1 MVVDALALTRDLVR
15 IDTINPPGDE
25 EACAHHLASL
35 LEAAGFT
42 LAFHQ
47 AAPRRT
53 NMIARRGGRADTSP
67 LCFTGHLDTV
77 PLGARPWRGDPL
89 GGELADGRVYGR
101 GTSDMK
107 AGIAAFVAATCRLAD
122 RLPGTPGVVLVF
134 TADEEMGA
142 QGAQYLAGLH
152 GALGRAG
159 AVVVAEPT
167 DNQPFVGHKGAL
179 WLEART
185 SGITAHGSMP
195 ERGVNAIYR
204 MARAVTRLEGYAFDV
219 VHPVLGPPTLNVG
232 TIQGG
237 LNINSVPDAA
247 SIRIDIRTIP
257 ELKHAVLTERL
268 TEYLGEDV
276 ALTPLVDVE
285 GLWTDPEHPWVRQ
298 VFDLVT
304 PVLGARPGVRAA
316 PYFTDGAALA
326 VAYGGAPTV
335 VLGPGELA
343 LAHQTDESCEVA
355 KLEQA
360 VELYL
365 ELTRRWCGL

>member
-1 MVVDALALTRDLVR
+1 MLDTLSLTRELLR
-15 IDTINPPGDE
+15 FDTISPPGDE
-25 EACAHHLASL
+25 EACARHLAGV

-47 AAPRRT
+47 AADRRT
-53 NMIARRGGRADTSP
+53 NLVARRGGRADTSP

-77 PLGARPWRGDPL
+77 PLGTRPWRCDPFA
-89 GGELADGRVYGR
+89 GELADGRLYGR
-101 GTSDMK
+101 GSSDMK
-107 AGIAAFVAATCRLAD
+107 GGIAAFVTAACHLAD
-122 RLPGTPGVVLVF
+122 RLPGTPGLVLVI
-134 TADEEMGA
+134 TADEETGA

-167 DNQPFVGHKGAL
+167 DNYPFVGHKGAL

-185 SGITAHGSMP
+185 SGVTAHGSMP

-204 MARAVTRLEGYAFDV
+204 MARAVTKLEQYTFEAA
-219 VHPVLGPPTLNVG
+219 HPVLGRPTLNVG
-232 TIQGG
+232 TIHGG

-247 SIRIDIRTIP
+247 TIKIDIRTIP
-257 ELKHAVLTERL
+257 ELKHAVLSDRL
-268 TEYLGEDV
+268 AEYLGEEV
-276 ALTPLVDVE
+276 ALAPLIDVE
-285 GLWTDPEHPWVRQ
+285 GLWTDPGHPWVEQ

-304 PVLGARPGVRAA
+304 PVLGARPEVRAA
-316 PYFTDGAALA
+316 PYFTDGASLA
-326 VAYGGAPTV
+326 TAYGGAPTV

-343 LAHQTDESCEVA
+343 LAHQTDEYCEVA

-360 VELYL
+360 VELYV
-365 ELTRRWCGL
+365 ELARRWCGL